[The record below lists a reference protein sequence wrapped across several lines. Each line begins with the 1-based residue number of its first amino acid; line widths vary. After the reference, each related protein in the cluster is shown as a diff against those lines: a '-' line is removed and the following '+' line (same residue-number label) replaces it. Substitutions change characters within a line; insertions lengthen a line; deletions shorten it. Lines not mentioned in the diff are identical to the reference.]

1 MKTAFSHNRGF
12 TLVEII
18 VVIIVFSIAAVG
30 VLGTYQQTMR
40 HANDPVHNARA
51 VKLAQA
57 YLEEILGK
65 RFDEN
70 GGQGGVPRCGSADA
84 GSQLCSGAFGP
95 DGGEGSRDLF
105 DDVDDYDGLDIPTA
119 TDAQG
124 NVLTGYTGYRVQ
136 VQVVNAGNELVGLN
150 NVEAKRVDITVTTP
164 RGYDFNFS
172 GYRVNY

>member
-1 MKTAFSHNRGF
+1 MIQRQHQRGF

-18 VVIIVFSIAAVG
+18 IVIVVFSIAVVG

-70 GGQGGVPRCGSADA
+70 GAQGGVPRCGSADA
-84 GSQLCSGAFGP
+84 GSIACSGAFGP
-95 DGGEGSRDLF
+95 DAGEGSRDLY
-105 DDVDDYDGLDIPTA
+105 DDVDDFHGLDITPP
-119 TDAQG
+119 TDAAG
-124 NVLTGYTGYRVQ
+124 NALNGYANYRVQ
-136 VQVVNAGNELVGLN
+136 VQVASAGNELVGLN
-150 NVEAKRVDITVTTP
+150 NVEARRVDITVTTP